1 MSREPRSEPT
11 IPDEQGLREGLM
23 GAFGIY
29 SNETDITHAV
39 GETGVLRG
47 YVEIFLERGRARHS
61 KGSISFERRMDLQA
75 RG

>member
-11 IPDEQGLREGLM
+11 IPDAEGLAEGLR
-23 GAFGIY
+23 GAFGLFVG
-29 SNETDITHAV
+29 ETDITHAV

-47 YVEIFLERGRARHS
+47 TVEVFIEKGRAKHT
-61 KGSISFERRMDLQA
+61 KGAISFERRIEL